1 MTIEQEV
8 IRGSFSIL
16 IENELKG
23 QQHLVRETLNGIF
36 VRSKSEFA
44 DKFLEL
50 SLFFKAF
57 QALYSELLC
66 IFPCFCPYGQF
77 TRESFF

>member
-36 VRSKSEFA
+36 VRSKSEV
-44 DKFLEL
+44 
-50 SLFFKAF
+50 
-57 QALYSELLC
+57 
-66 IFPCFCPYGQF
+66 IG
-77 TRESFF
+77 